1 MPVAELRRR
10 QRRALTVALVAN
22 GAYLVVEFVGGVVFG
37 SLALLADAAHMLSD
51 VAALGIALTAQR
63 LLDRPATGRH
73 SFGLQRAEVLGAQAN
88 GLILLAA
95 SLWIVVEAVDRLGRP
110 HQVAGAGLLVVAT
123 VGLLVNAGTAAY
135 LHRVRGESLNVRG
148 ALVHLVADGL
158 GSLGAVTAGV
168 AVLVWG
174 ADWTDAV
181 ASLLIAALVV
191 WSAWRLLWETTHV
204 LLEGT
209 PRGID
214 VEEVTWALA
223 SHPDV
228 EAVHHLH
235 VWSLASDVPS
245 LSAHVVITHDPGLHE
260 AQLLGDELKTLL
272 EERFG
277 ITHAT
282 LELECHVCGPEEEG
296 IALH

>member
-63 LLDRPATGRH
+63 LLDRPATGTH

-95 SLWIVVEAVDRLGRP
+95 SLWIVVEAVDRLGQP
-110 HQVAGAGLLVVAT
+110 HEVAGFGLLVVAT
-123 VGLLVNAGTAAY
+123 IGLLVNAGTAAY

-158 GSLGAVTAGV
+158 GSLGAVTAGI
-168 AVLVWG
+168 AVLIWG
-174 ADWTDAV
+174 ANWTDAV

-191 WSAWRLLWETTHV
+191 WSAWRLLQETTHV

-214 VEEVTWALA
+214 VGDVTRALA
-223 SHPDV
+223 SHPQVD
-228 EAVHHLH
+228 AVHHLH

-260 AQLLGDELKTLL
+260 AQLLGDELKALL
-272 EERFG
+272 GERFG

-282 LELECHVCGPEEEG
+282 LELECHVCEPEGEG
-296 IALH
+296 IAPH